1 MAKLDDIPEAASPDH
16 EAETFSD
23 RPLYPPGAPAL
34 GTGENASRASDTS
47 NGLEPAT
54 PTEAPDAAAE
64 LHSSKEVST
73 ASPVPTPPA
82 ATPAVGTRRPLPVAI
97 AAPPKAGP
105 TQAAPDLAK
114 DILEGLERLETVLL
128 NTQTAIADALKSPG
142 TPAQASPIRR
152 SIRTA
157 AWTGLAAAVLS
168 SGLTYG
174 AISYLAIGQEP
185 VDPRVRGWADSWSY
199 LWRASPDFRQCWT
212 TYLNTRQPQQC
223 RLFLGGPTAKG
234 SGS

>member
-1 MAKLDDIPEAASPDH
+1 MAKLDDIPEAASSDH
-16 EAETFSD
+16 EAERFSD
-23 RPLYPPGAPAL
+23 KPLYQPGAPAL
-34 GTGENASRASDTS
+34 GKVENASSASDTS

-54 PTEAPDAAAE
+54 PSDAAAE
-64 LHSSKEVST
+64 LYLSEEVST
-73 ASPVPTPPA
+73 ASSVSTPPA
-82 ATPAVGTRRPLPVAI
+82 ATPAVGTRRPLPVAV
-97 AAPPKAGP
+97 AAPPTAGP
-105 TQAAPDLAK
+105 TPAAPDLAK
-114 DILEGLERLETVLL
+114 DILDGLERLETVLL

-142 TPAQASPIRR
+142 APAQASPKRR

-174 AISYLAIGQEP
+174 AISYLAIGQAP

-199 LWRASPDFRQCWT
+199 LWRASPEFRQCWT

-223 RLFLGGPTAKG
+223 RLFLGGPAAKG